1 MSTPVPTAH
10 AQPSMANA
18 IRMIR
23 VLGVVSLLCGVFI
36 AGAHVTTLERIRHN
50 HEVILRSSV
59 AELLPGATREVIY
72 GVEPSGELTILSD
85 IEEGGSRFFAGYDAS
100 GKFLGVVVEA
110 SGRGYAD
117 VISAM
122 YSYSPEKREI
132 TGFKVVDMKETPG
145 LGSRI
150 GTDPDFLANFKALD
164 ASLGHPITTVKHG
177 TKKNPWEID
186 AISGATISS
195 RAVGRMLEASAS
207 KMAPVI
213 ARNLNRI
220 EQGN

>member
-1 MSTPVPTAH
+1 MSTPVPPAH

-18 IRMIR
+18 IRMVR

-36 AGAHVTTLERIRHN
+36 AGAHVSTLNRIRHN
-50 HEVILRSSV
+50 QEVIMRESV
-59 AELLPGATREVIY
+59 AELLPGVTRQVIY
-72 GVEPSGELTILSD
+72 GVEPSGGIKILPG
-85 IEEGGSRFFAGYDAS
+85 IEQEGTRFFAGYDAS
-100 GKFLGVVVEA
+100 GKFLGVVIEA

-122 YSYSPEKREI
+122 YSYSPDMKSI
-132 TGFKVVDMKETPG
+132 TGFKVIDMKETPG

-150 GTDPDFLANFKALD
+150 GTDPDFQANFKALD
-164 ASLGHPITTVKHG
+164 ASLAHPITVVKHG
-177 TKKNPWEID
+177 TKKSPWEID

-195 RAVGRMLEASAS
+195 RAVGRMLEASVS
-207 KMAPVI
+207 QMAPVI
-213 ARNLNRI
+213 TRNLNRI